1 MAWKLPTLDALTDV
15 GNIISNV
22 ANITKTGKEYMEKLA
37 QQQLGFEL
45 FGIGDLSDEAIVGV
59 GLRTAAKKLYTPE
72 ASADKAFSKLDAFLK
87 SLNNHQRI
95 RLRRTIAKLVLTE
108 RHENVVVE
116 TKTDKDG
123 AKTEKQDRRQVD
135 YEYTADDPRV
145 QFIMNM
151 AKELIKPGGPAA
163 VKDQLLAFDVILE
176 KAIYETLFDKVNEGK
191 KKAKEWIDA
200 TAIPKTQDFLKG
212 ILNRLN
218 RVTDPTA
225 TPDAFITE
233 QQTIIASR
241 ENEIL
246 SEARNNSWIHLLTT
260 SLPGRILLGMIA
272 LVAILALGTGLG
284 WKVFFGVIGLVLVGK
299 YVIGWYKQHH
309 P

>member
-1 MAWKLPTLDALTDV
+1 M
-15 GNIISNV
+15 
-22 ANITKTGKEYMEKLA
+22 
-37 QQQLGFEL
+37 
-45 FGIGDLSDEAIVGV
+45 
-59 GLRTAAKKLYTPE
+59 
-72 ASADKAFSKLDAFLK
+72 
-87 SLNNHQRI
+87 
-95 RLRRTIAKLVLTE
+95 TE

-123 AKTEKQDRRQVD
+123 AKTEKRDRRQVD

-163 VKDQLLAFDVILE
+163 VKDQLFAFDVILE
-176 KAIYETLFDKVNEGK
+176 NAIYETLFDKVNEGK
-191 KKAKEWIDA
+191 KKAKEWVDA
-200 TAIPKTQDFLKG
+200 KAIPKTQDFLKG

-218 RVTDPTA
+218 GVTDPTA

-246 SEARNNSWIHLLTT
+246 SEAKNNSWIHLLTT